1 MMMMMMMLFNLSLKV
16 ANIAHS
22 QISCLE
28 DSQKQIKVTAKDNEI
43 LLDTKLLLGL
53 SLFVLLV
60 IYLIF
65 AELEDLSM
73 TSKR

>member
-1 MMMMMMMLFNLSLKV
+1 MMMMMMLFNLSLKV

-22 QISCLE
+22 RISCLE
-28 DSQKQIKVTAKDNEI
+28 NSRKQIKVTAKDNEI
-43 LLDTKLLLGL
+43 LLETKLLLGL
-53 SLFVLLV
+53 SLFVSLV

-65 AELEDLSM
+65 AELEDLST